1 MPITAFFSRG
11 EEEQSDKTERRL
23 RQRLVVHARNGKV
36 LYGFSLSLNKNA
48 DSFVLDLVDRNNVSL
63 GRSIRVPFADL
74 KGVFYVKSF
83 DGRFDPALFS
93 HQIPE
98 EALPIVLEFADG
110 EIISA
115 YASSPR
121 SIEEPRFYVIPQDER
136 SNNLGILVERTAL
149 TGLYRAEE
157 YRHRLK
163 TEFEAYARLKSDAG
177 LPKNELLGDFYF
189 ERHNYIRALQHYL
202 EAGKEPGHDER
213 RLTKKVCAARY
224 NIGICHMR
232 QRDYE
237 KALTYMD
244 QVLRINP
251 AYEPALKQAARLREK
266 LAARASRLAGGT
278 SSKSDPSSV
287 DSDFPM

>member
-11 EEEQSDKTERRL
+11 DEEQSEKTERRT
-23 RQRLVVHARNGKV
+23 RQRLVVHTRNGKV

-63 GRSIRVPFADL
+63 GKSIKVPFADL

-83 DGRFDPALFS
+83 DGRFDPAMFPHLIS
-93 HQIPE
+93 E
-98 EALPIVLEFADG
+98 DGVPIVLEFGDG

-115 YASSPR
+115 YASSTR
-121 SIEEPRFYVIPQDER
+121 SLEEPRFYVVPQDER

-157 YRHRLK
+157 YRQRIK
-163 TEFEAYARLKSDAG
+163 TEFEAYARLKADAG

-202 EAGKEPGHDER
+202 EAVKEPGRDER
-213 RLTKKVCAARY
+213 RLTKKVCATRY

-237 KALTYMD
+237 KALAYME
-244 QVLRINP
+244 QVLKINP
-251 AYEPALKQAARLREK
+251 AYEPALKQATRLREK
-266 LAARASRLAGGT
+266 LAARASRLAGGA
-278 SSKSDPSSV
+278 SSNSDPSRD
-287 DSDFPM
+287 DSDFPV